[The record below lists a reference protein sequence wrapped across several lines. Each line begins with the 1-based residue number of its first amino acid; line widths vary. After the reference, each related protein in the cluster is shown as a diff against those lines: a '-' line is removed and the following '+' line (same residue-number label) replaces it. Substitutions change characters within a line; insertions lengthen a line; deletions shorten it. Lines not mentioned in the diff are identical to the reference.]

1 MPGKRKD
8 EDLPDFG
15 DDKDVDDHDNGFE
28 DDDAQEGG
36 ADDKHEKGGHKAKW
50 QDPTH
55 EEISGYRQAEQLFKS
70 SLLQLQITELK
81 GEVNV
86 DYTKLAGLEEVRRC
100 GSCGKNYYCNIFSH
114 RIAVA
119 QITEDLS

>member
-15 DDKDVDDHDNGFE
+15 DDKDVDDHDITFE
-28 DDDAQEGG
+28 DGDEQQSGP
-36 ADDKHEKGGHKAKW
+36 DDKNEKGGQKSKW

-55 EEISGYRQAEQLFKS
+55 DEISGYRQAEQLFKS

-86 DYTKLAGLEEVRRC
+86 DYTKLTGLEEVC
-100 GSCGKNYYCNIFSH
+100 
-114 RIAVA
+114 
-119 QITEDLS
+119 